1 MIDHHLI
8 GREGFRHGHES
19 FRKGPEG
26 SRAMLAF
33 VITLCIAGERR
44 AVLIPAL
51 LLPTTPLATFT
62 GVSPCCGSC
71 PRARCNHPS
80 RFVLLLLMA
89 VMFSVDQPT
98 I

>member
-1 MIDHHLI
+1 MIGHHPI

-19 FRKGPEG
+19 FRKGPQG
-26 SRAMLAF
+26 LRAMLAF

-62 GVSPCCGSC
+62 GVSP
-71 PRARCNHPS
+71 
-80 RFVLLLLMA
+80 
-89 VMFSVDQPT
+89 
-98 I
+98 